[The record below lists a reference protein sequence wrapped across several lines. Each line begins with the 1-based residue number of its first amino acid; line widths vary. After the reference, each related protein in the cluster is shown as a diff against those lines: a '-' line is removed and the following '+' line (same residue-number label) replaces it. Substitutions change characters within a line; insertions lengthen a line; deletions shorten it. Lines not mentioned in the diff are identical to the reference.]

1 MDSLVLTVIKKDLR
15 RFSFTT
21 QETRML
27 REGLFR
33 QRANDHAILRFGDDN
48 FRSLFKAK
56 LPPQR
61 RRNYNLAFL
70 SDRRCVHS
78 RIM

>member
-1 MDSLVLTVIKKDLR
+1 MGSLVLTVVKKDLR

-33 QRANDHAILRFGDDN
+33 
-48 FRSLFKAK
+48 
-56 LPPQR
+56 
-61 RRNYNLAFL
+61 
-70 SDRRCVHS
+70 
-78 RIM
+78 